1 MTNSKDN
8 YSDIPKNYR
17 EFYLSYTDNY
27 EDSGFDREYV
37 EWILALLKNQESTLG
52 DYALDASA
60 LFDKDVQNNIG
71 TIFENGIM
79 VKKDINKA
87 VYWYER
93 AAEQGDDLALS
104 NLADIL
110 RKGSQGY
117 PKDLKR
123 AFELYKRCGLPYAHY
138 RVGEFYEHGWGTEK
152 NIEEAKRYYRLA
164 YKERHALAVKKL
176 ETFDFL
182 H

>member
-1 MTNSKDN
+1 MTDKKDN

-27 EDSGFDREYV
+27 EDFGMDKEYV
-37 EWILALLKNQESTLG
+37 KWLLDLLKNRP
-52 DYALDASA
+52 DDRALQ
-60 LFDKDVQNNIG
+60 DKDVQNEIG
-71 TIFENGIM
+71 IIFKNGIM
-79 VKKDINKA
+79 VKKDIGKA
-87 VYWYER
+87 VFWYER
-93 AAEQGDDLALS
+93 AAAQGDDLALS

-110 RKGSQGY
+110 RKGSLGY

-138 RVGEFYEHGWGTEK
+138 RVGEFYENGWGTEK
-152 NIEEAKRYYRLA
+152 NIDEAKRYYRLA
-164 YKERHALAVKKL
+164 YKERHALAIKKL
-176 ETFDFL
+176 QSFDFL

>member
-1 MTNSKDN
+1 MTNKKDN
-8 YSDIPKNYR
+8 YSDIPRNYR

-27 EDSGFDREYV
+27 EDFGMDREYV
-37 EWILALLKNQESTLG
+37 QWLLSLLKDNHDDE
-52 DYALDASA
+52 ALANA
-60 LFDKDVQNNIG
+60 DVQNSIVN
-71 TIFENGIM
+71 IFENGIM

-110 RKGSQGY
+110 RKGSQSF
-117 PKDLKR
+117 PKDLER

-138 RVGEFYEHGWGTEK
+138 RVGEFYENGWGTEK
-152 NIEEAKRYYRLA
+152 NIDEAKRYYSLA
-164 YKERHALAVKKL
+164 YKERHPLAVKKL
-176 ETFDFL
+176 KTFDFL
-182 H
+182 K